1 MPQGKYPH
9 KRTCLMRQLLRTV
22 LLIALC
28 VVYIRDRST
37 LDFAAGLSDRP
48 WLIALWLWLL
58 ADIVSRML
66 PLPWHPI
73 GMTKW
78 RKSRYIP
85 RTPQP
90 DAAVLQAEK
99 RRLNRQLL
107 PTLAVYAIANSWYWL
122 PCAAYALTGRPA
134 FIGSLGAPELLLI
147 TALYYF
153 GDTVFILIFCP
164 FRDLAL
170 NNRCC
175 TACRIYN
182 YDAIMTVTPL
192 LLMPCTL
199 FSAPLI
205 VLSLLHA
212 IIWEVSLQRHPERFS
227 LRFNAAL
234 ACGSCG
240 CDHCPTKRPFWP
252 LSKLRKKATS

>member
-1 MPQGKYPH
+1 MPQQEKFPH
-9 KRTCLMRQLLRTV
+9 LCTCLVRQLLRTV

-28 VVYIRDRST
+28 VVYVCDRSA
-37 LDFAAGLSDRP
+37 LDFAADFGSKP

-58 ADIVSRML
+58 ADFISRML

-73 GMTKW
+73 GMMKW

-90 DAAVLQAEK
+90 NAALLREEK
-99 RRLNRQLL
+99 RRFNRKLL
-107 PTLAVYAIANSWYWL
+107 PTLLVYIIANSWYWL
-122 PCAAYALTGRPA
+122 PCAAYALCGKPA
-134 FIGSLGAPELLLI
+134 FIGKLGAPELLLI
-147 TALYYF
+147 TMLYYF

-170 NNRCC
+170 KNRCC

-199 FSAPLI
+199 FSASLLLI
-205 VLSLLHA
+205 ALLHA
-212 IIWEVSLQRHPERFS
+212 AIWEISLQCHPERFS

-234 ACGSCG
+234 ACNSCHSG
-240 CDHCPTKRPFWP
+240 HCPQKRFFWP
-252 LSKLRKKATS
+252 LSKLKQKK